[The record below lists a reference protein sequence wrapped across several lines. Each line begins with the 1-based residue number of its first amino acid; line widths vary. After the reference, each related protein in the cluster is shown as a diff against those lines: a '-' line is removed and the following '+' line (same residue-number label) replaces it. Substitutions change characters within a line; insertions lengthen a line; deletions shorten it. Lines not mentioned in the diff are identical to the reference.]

1 MDYREKYT
9 YWLESSAVDELAKK
23 ELLEIKD
30 DDAEIKE
37 RFYNDL
43 QFGTAGL
50 RGVLGAGTARM
61 NLYMVRKTTQGL
73 ANYICANGETAKKRG
88 VAVSYDSRHF
98 SPEFALE
105 TACVLAA
112 NGIKAYLFDRL
123 HPVPLL
129 SYAVRHLNCFA
140 GVMITASHNPKEY
153 NGYKVYGED
162 GAQLNV
168 SDAKKVTEYIE
179 NMDIFKDVN
188 IISET
193 EAKDI
198 GLIEMIGDKLR
209 ADYLEEIL
217 SCRKN
222 PDVAKDTAKDLKI
235 VYTPFHGSGL
245 IPVTEALKAAGYEN
259 VYVVEEQAQ
268 PDPDFSTVK
277 SPNPE
282 DKEGFGKA
290 IALAEKVG
298 ADVVLG
304 TDPDADRIGVL
315 VKNAKG
321 EYEVM
326 TGNQMGVLLTDYI
339 LSSEKEKGTLS
350 TNDFV
355 VKTIVT
361 TDLTKKVTEHYGVKL
376 FDVYTGF
383 KFIAEVIKK
392 YDDAGLGKYHFGFEE
407 SYGCLPGTYAR
418 DKDAVAATLL
428 ICELVAVMKRK
439 GVTLADAMRSIYE
452 RFGYCVERTVS
463 ITMPGLDGMEKM
475 AALLDKVKQNPFR
488 KLADTEILA
497 YRNYNEDYRLDYKT
511 GEKTP
516 IGYEPSNV
524 LYFELSGGGFFV
536 IRPSG
541 TEPKI
546 KFYYSVPCDSM
557 EDGEKKIDILNEAV
571 KKELL

>member
-1 MDYREKYT
+1 M
-9 YWLESSAVDELAKK
+9 
-23 ELLEIKD
+23 
-30 DDAEIKE
+30 
-37 RFYNDL
+37 
-43 QFGTAGL
+43 
-50 RGVLGAGTARM
+50 
-61 NLYMVRKTTQGL
+61 
-73 ANYICANGETAKKRG
+73 
-88 VAVSYDSRHF
+88 
-98 SPEFALE
+98 
-105 TACVLAA
+105 LAA
-112 NGIKAYLFDRL
+112 NGVKAYLFDQL
-123 HPVPLL
+123 HPVAVL

-168 SDAKKVTEYIE
+168 ADAKKVTEYIE
-179 NMDIFKDVN
+179 NMDIFKDVK
-188 IISET
+188 IISEA
-193 EAKDI
+193 EGKKA

-209 ADYLEEIL
+209 ADYLKEIL
-217 SCRKN
+217 ACRKN

-245 IPVTEALKAAGYEN
+245 IPVTEALRAAGYEN
-259 VYVVEEQAQ
+259 IYVVEEQAQ

-282 DKEGFGKA
+282 DKEGFKQA

-315 VKNAKG
+315 VKNAQG

-350 TNDFV
+350 PDDFV

-376 FDVYTGF
+376 YDVYTGF
-383 KFIAEVIKK
+383 RFIAEVIKK

-418 DKDAVAATLL
+418 DKDAIVATLL
-428 ICELVAVMKRK
+428 VCELVAVMKRK

-452 RFGYCVERTVS
+452 RYGYCVERTVS

-475 AALLDKVKQNPFR
+475 AALLEKAKKNPF
-488 KLADTEILA
+488 KKIADTEILA

-511 GEKTP
+511 GEKTA

-571 KKELL
+571 KKELSI

>member
-1 MDYREKYT
+1 MDYREKYA
-9 YWLESSAVDELAKK
+9 YWLESDAVDDKTKE
-23 ELLEIKD
+23 ELLALKD
-30 DDAEIKE
+30 NDAEIKE
-37 RFYNDL
+37 RFYSDL

-50 RGVLGAGTARM
+50 RGILGAGTTRM

-88 VAVSYDSRHF
+88 VAVSFDSRHF

-112 NGIKAYLFDRL
+112 NGVKAYLFDRL

-168 SDAKKVTEYIE
+168 ADAKKVTEYIE
-179 NMDIFKDVN
+179 NMDIFKDVK
-188 IISET
+188 IISEA

-222 PDVAKDTAKDLKI
+222 PDVTKDTAKDLKI

-452 RFGYCVERTVS
+452 RYGYCVERTVS

-475 AALLDKVKQNPFR
+475 AALMEKAKSNPF
-488 KLADTEILA
+488 KKIADTEILA

-511 GEKTP
+511 GEKTA

>member
-9 YWLESSAVDELAKK
+9 YWLESSAVDELTKK
-23 ELLEIKD
+23 ELLNIKD

-37 RFYNDL
+37 RFYSDL

-50 RGVLGAGTARM
+50 RGVLGAGTTRM

-73 ANYICANGETAKKRG
+73 ANYICASGETAKKRG
-88 VAVSYDSRHF
+88 VAVSYDSRRF

-129 SYAVRHLNCFA
+129 SFAVRHLNCFA

-168 SDAKKVTEYIE
+168 ADANKVTEYIE
-179 NMDIFKDVN
+179 NMDIFKDVKT
-188 IISET
+188 ISEA
-193 EAKDI
+193 EAKDT

-217 SCRKN
+217 ACRKN

-259 VYVVEEQAQ
+259 IYVVEEQAQ

-282 DKEGFGKA
+282 DKEGFKQA

-315 VKNAKG
+315 VKNTAG

-339 LSSEKEKGTLS
+339 LSSEAEKGTLS
-350 TNDFV
+350 PNDFV

-392 YDDAGLGKYHFGFEE
+392 YDDEGLGKYHFGFEE

-439 GVTLADAMRSIYE
+439 GITLADAMRSIYE

-475 AALLDKVKQNPFR
+475 AALLDKVKENPFR
-488 KLADTEILA
+488 KIADTEILA

-511 GEKTP
+511 GKKEP

-524 LYFELSGGGFFV
+524 LYFELAGGGFFV

-546 KFYYSVPCDSM
+546 KFYYSVPCTSM

>member
-9 YWLESSAVDELAKK
+9 YWLESSAVDELTKK
-23 ELLEIKD
+23 ELLNIKD

-37 RFYNDL
+37 RFYSDL

-50 RGVLGAGTARM
+50 RGVLGAGTTRM

-73 ANYICANGETAKKRG
+73 ANYICASGETAKKRG
-88 VAVSYDSRHF
+88 VAVSYDSRRF

-129 SYAVRHLNCFA
+129 SFAVRHLNCFA

-168 SDAKKVTEYIE
+168 QDANKVTEYIE
-179 NMDIFKDVN
+179 NMDIFKDVKT
-188 IISET
+188 ISEAK
-193 EAKDI
+193 AKDT

-217 SCRKN
+217 ACRKN

-245 IPVTEALKAAGYEN
+245 IPVTDALKAAGYEH

-282 DKEGFGKA
+282 DKEGFKQA

-315 VKNAKG
+315 VKNTAG

-339 LSSEKEKGTLS
+339 LSSEAEKGTLS
-350 TNDFV
+350 PNDFV

-392 YDDAGLGKYHFGFEE
+392 YDDEGLGKYHFGFEE

-439 GVTLADAMRSIYE
+439 GITLADAMRSIYE
-452 RFGYCVERTVS
+452 RYGYCVERTVS

-475 AALLDKVKQNPFR
+475 AALLDKVKENPFR
-488 KLADTEILA
+488 KIADTEILA

-511 GEKTP
+511 GKKEP

-524 LYFELSGGGFFV
+524 LYFELAGGGFFV

-557 EDGEKKIDILNEAV
+557 EDGNRKIDVLNEAV

>member
-9 YWLESSAVDELAKK
+9 YWLESSAVDGLTKK

-73 ANYICANGETAKKRG
+73 ANYICANGEIAKKRG

-222 PDVAKDTAKDLKI
+222 PDVANDAAKDLKI

-315 VKNAKG
+315 VKNSKG

-511 GEKTP
+511 GKKEP

-524 LYFELSGGGFFV
+524 LYFELAGGGFFV

>member
-1 MDYREKYT
+1 MDYREKYA
-9 YWLESSAVDELAKK
+9 YWLESDAVDDKTKE
-23 ELLEIKD
+23 ELLALKD

-37 RFYNDL
+37 RFYSDL

-50 RGVLGAGTARM
+50 RGVLGAGTTRM

-73 ANYICANGETAKKRG
+73 ANYICANGVTAKKRG
-88 VAVSYDSRHF
+88 VAISYDSRHF

-112 NGIKAYLFDRL
+112 NGVKAYLFDRL

-168 SDAKKVTEYIE
+168 ADAKKVTEYIE
-179 NMDIFKDVN
+179 NMDIFKDVKML
-188 IISET
+188 SET
-193 EAKDI
+193 EAKAS
-198 GLIEMIGDKLR
+198 GLVEMIGDKLR
-209 ADYLEEIL
+209 ADYVEEIL
-217 SCRKN
+217 ACRKN

-245 IPVTEALKAAGYEN
+245 IPVTEALHAAGYEN

-282 DKEGFGKA
+282 DKEGFKKA

-315 VKNAKG
+315 VKNASG

-350 TNDFV
+350 PNDFV

-361 TDLTKKVTEHYGVKL
+361 TDLTRKVTEHYGVKL

-418 DKDAVAATLL
+418 DKDAIAATLL

-452 RFGYCVERTVS
+452 RYGYCVERTVS

-475 AALLDKVKQNPFR
+475 AALMEKAKKNPF
-488 KLADTEILA
+488 KKIADTEILA
-497 YRNYNEDYRLDYKT
+497 YRNYNEDYRRDYKT
-511 GEKTP
+511 GKKEP

-557 EDGEKKIDILNEAV
+557 EDGEKKIDVLNDAV